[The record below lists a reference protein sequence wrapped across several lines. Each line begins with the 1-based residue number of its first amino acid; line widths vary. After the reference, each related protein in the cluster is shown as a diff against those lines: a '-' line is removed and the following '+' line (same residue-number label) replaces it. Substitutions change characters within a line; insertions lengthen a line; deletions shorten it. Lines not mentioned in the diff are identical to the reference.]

1 MAWNKMDWN
10 KTDELK
16 DHWFYLV
23 THKDYKTPMKAKWHC
38 EDGGCWK
45 IRGCPAMSGMI
56 FYTSRYDYSYDTEH
70 YVTAWMELPD
80 IYKEN

>member
-1 MAWNKMDWN
+1 MTWNKMDWN

-23 THKDYKTPMKAKWHC
+23 THKDYKTPMKAKWHS
-38 EDGGCWK
+38 EDGGCWE

-56 FYTSRYDYSYDTEH
+56 FYTSRYDYSIDTEH